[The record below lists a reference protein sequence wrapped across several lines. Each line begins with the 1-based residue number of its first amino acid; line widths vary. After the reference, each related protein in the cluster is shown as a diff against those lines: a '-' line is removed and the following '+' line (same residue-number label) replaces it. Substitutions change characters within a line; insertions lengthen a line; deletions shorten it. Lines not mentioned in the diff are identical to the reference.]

1 MSVASNAMVG
11 AAAAHAAIAQARSFL
26 FVPGNRPER
35 FEKALASGADAVVLD
50 LEDAVGPDQK
60 VAAREAIAA
69 FAATR
74 HEDRTA
80 EQDGHDGNRAHR
92 GHSSLPSTCPAGL
105 LVRINASTTDLGRA
119 DLDWLARTPG
129 IVGIL
134 APKAESA
141 CAIETIANRL
151 PSLAIV
157 PIIESARGYWQ
168 VRDVAQAPGV
178 VRLAFGH
185 LDFIADTGLRPGD
198 DERELDPARFAIA
211 MASREADL
219 PPPIDGV
226 TVEIQEEALLARDV
240 ARSLRFGFLG
250 KLCIHPRQIDGV
262 HRGFAPDADEV
273 DWARRVVAADL
284 ASAGGAVRLDGRMI
298 DAPVVLRARR
308 TLDLYARLRGAT

>member
-1 MSVASNAMVG
+1 MSAASNAMVG
-11 AAAAHAAIAQARSFL
+11 AAAARAAIAQARSFL

-60 VAAREAIAA
+60 AAAREAIAT

-74 HEDRTA
+74 HDGRTA
-80 EQDGHDGNRAHR
+80 EHDGHDGDRAHR

-129 IVGIL
+129 IAGIL

-141 CAIETIANRL
+141 CAIETIATRL

-157 PIIESARGYWQ
+157 PIIESARGCWQ
-168 VRDVAQAPGV
+168 VREVAQAPGV

-273 DWARRVVAADL
+273 DWARRVVAADQ

-298 DAPVVLRARR
+298 DAPVVLRARK
-308 TLDLYARLRGAT
+308 TLDLYARRRGAT